1 MRRKTIGTKLAI
13 VTALVVSPMLAGCDA
28 VGLLG
33 PNFSLNYV
41 LPLGFG
47 GAPGLYNPYGIVQA
61 IVNSLLGTALPSGD
75 GGDGGSPQPNP
86 SLVNSTAIGA
96 AAQ

>member
-1 MRRKTIGTKLAI
+1 MRRKTIVTKLTV
-13 VTALVVSPMLAGCDA
+13 VTALFVSPMLAGCDA
-28 VGLLG
+28 VGVLG

-61 IVNSLLGTALPSGD
+61 IVNSLLGSALPSGD
-75 GGDGGSPQPNP
+75 GGDSGSPQPNP
-86 SLVNSTAIGA
+86 SVVNSTAVGA
-96 AAQ
+96 ISQ

>member
-1 MRRKTIGTKLAI
+1 MRRKTFATKLVVIA
-13 VTALVVSPMLAGCDA
+13 ALFVSPMLAGCD
-28 VGLLG
+28 VLGVLG
-33 PNFSLNYV
+33 PNVNLNYV

-75 GGDGGSPQPNP
+75 SGDSGSPQPNP
-86 SLVNSTAIGA
+86 SAVNSTAVGA
-96 AAQ
+96 VSQ